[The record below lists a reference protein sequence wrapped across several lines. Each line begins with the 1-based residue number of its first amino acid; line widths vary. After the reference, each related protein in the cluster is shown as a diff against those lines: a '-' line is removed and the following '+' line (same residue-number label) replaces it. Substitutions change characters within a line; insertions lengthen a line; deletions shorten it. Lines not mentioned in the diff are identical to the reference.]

1 MTGGSFAKVLSA
13 NDTGATGGHQA
24 GILVPKGEPALLAFF
39 PPLDGSVQNPDAW
52 IEAVDGSGRVWRLRY
67 IYYNNSLHAP
77 NGTRNEYRLT
87 HLTRY
92 LRGAGARAG
101 DSLVFTATATPGR
114 YRISLAPAEPPAGA
128 AGPAEPVLPGVVK
141 LSGWRRVH

>member
-1 MTGGSFAKVLSA
+1 MTPESFAKDLSA

-24 GILVPKGEPALLAFF
+24 GILVPKGDPALLAFF
-39 PPLDGSVQNPDAW
+39 PALDAGVQNPDAW
-52 IEAVDGSGRVWRLRY
+52 VEVVDEDGRVWKLRY
-67 IYYNNSLHAP
+67 IYYNNRLHAE

-87 HLTRY
+87 HLTKY
-92 LRGAGARAG
+92 LREAGAKVG

-114 YRISLAPAEPPAGA
+114 YRIAVVSAGPPAA
-128 AGPAEPVLPGVVK
+128 DDTPAQPVLPGVVR